1 MECRIILYKNIVKFA
16 FLRHWR
22 ITAAYYGYVEKPR
35 SKSSVGVGGP
45 SLTGSPSHKL
55 SHSPSHKSSHGS
67 ETSSQRSHSG
77 SQPGS
82 SVSSPSTQRKQPPS
96 ARSQG
101 KKDLRARYWAF
112 LFENLHRAV
121 DEIYLTC
128 EADESVVE
136 CKVY

>member
-1 MECRIILYKNIVKFA
+1 VYIYFTLLYA
-16 FLRHWR
+16 
-22 ITAAYYGYVEKPR
+22 EKP
-35 SKSSVGVGGP
+35 KGKVSSV
-45 SLTGSPSHKL
+45 TGSPSHK
-55 SHSPSHKSSHGS
+55 SSQGS

-77 SQPGS
+77 SRPGS
-82 SVSSPSTQRKQPPS
+82 SVSSPSIQRKHPPS

-121 DEIYLTC
+121 DEIYVTC

-136 CKVY
+136 CKVDHSFSLILF